1 MTSYEMAWDER
12 IARLNTKLP
21 GRLQSSVLWLQEPS
35 RRWTRMGAATL
46 FILGGVFSILPVLG
60 LWMLPVGLA
69 LMSQDVPQMKPPLE
83 RSARWIERMWQRL
96 ARRRR

>member
-1 MTSYEMAWDER
+1 MTSYAAAWDER
-12 IARLNTKLP
+12 ILRLNAKLP
-21 GRLQSSVLWLQEPS
+21 GRLRTSVEWLQEPS

-46 FILGGVFSILPVLG
+46 FMLGGVFSILPVLG

-83 RSARWIERMWQRL
+83 KSARWIERSWHRL
-96 ARRRR
+96 TRRRG